1 LTDAAQARFSET
13 SCTAAP
19 HVEVRTATETS
30 LMNLRRHLAWA
41 GVAILGAASLATVAL
56 SRGETISA
64 LWVVAAALCTYLI
77 AYRYYSL
84 FIADKVL
91 GLDPRRQTPA
101 WKYNDGLDYVPTN
114 KHVLYGHHFA
124 AIAGAGPL
132 VGPVLAAQM
141 GYLPGLLWILAGVVF
156 AGAVQDFIVLFIS
169 TRRDGRSLGDLV
181 KQEMGTVPG
190 LIALFG
196 AFMIMIII
204 LAVLA
209 LIVVKALADSPW
221 GLFTVAATIPV
232 ALFMGVYL
240 RFIRPG
246 RIGEVSVIGFA
257 LLMAAIFGGQAVS
270 ESPTLAPI
278 FTLAPTTL
286 VGLLIGYGFVAACI
300 PVWLLLAPRD
310 YLSTF
315 LKIGT
320 IVALAIGI
328 VIVAPPLKMPAL
340 TQFATGGGPVWA
352 GNLFPFL
359 FITIACG
366 AVSGFHALISSGTSP
381 KLLENE
387 THARYIGYGGMLAE
401 SFVAVMAL
409 VAASCIEPG
418 VYFAMNS
425 PAAVVGKDA
434 ATVAQTLST
443 WGFVITPEML
453 TQAAADVGEKT
464 ILARAGG
471 APTLAVGMAEILH
484 QVVGGKALMAFWYH
498 FAILFEALFILTA
511 VDAGTR
517 AGRFMLQDLLGS
529 FVPSL
534 KRTESWVANFVATG
548 LCVAAW
554 GYFLYQGVVDPL
566 GGINTLWPLFGIA
579 NQMLAA
585 VALLLGT
592 VVIFKMKKDRYA
604 WVTALPAAWLL
615 VCTMSAGWLKIFAAD
630 PKLGFLAHAD
640 KYAAAIAEGKVLAPA
655 KSLAAM
661 ERVVFNDRLDAAL
674 CALFMGVVLSVLVYG
689 IKAILEAR
697 RAAKATTQEAA
708 FVLLP
713 AGQHA

>member
-1 LTDAAQARFSET
+1 ML
-13 SCTAAP
+13 
-19 HVEVRTATETS
+19 
-30 LMNLRRHLAWA
+30 NLRRHLPWA
-41 GVAILGAASLATVAL
+41 CVAILGAVSLAIVAL
-56 SRGETISA
+56 SRGEAISA

-84 FIADKVL
+84 FIATQVL
-91 GLDPRRQTPA
+91 GLDPKRQTPA
-101 WKYNDGLDYVPTN
+101 WKFNDGLDYVPTN

-240 RFIRPG
+240 RYIRPG
-246 RIGEVSVIGFA
+246 RIGEVSVIGFV
-257 LLMAAIFGGQAVS
+257 LLMAAIFGGQWVS

-278 FTLAPTTL
+278 FTLTPTTL
-286 VGLLIGYGFVAACI
+286 VWALVGYGFVAASI

-320 IVALAIGI
+320 IIALAIGI

-340 TQFATGGGPVWA
+340 TQFAAGGGPVWA
-352 GNLFPFL
+352 GSLFPFL

-366 AVSGFHALISSGTSP
+366 AVSGFHALISSGTTP

-425 PAAVVGKDA
+425 PAALVGKDA
-434 ATVAQTLST
+434 ATVAQTIST
-443 WGFVITPEML
+443 WGFVVTPEML

-484 QVVGGKALMAFWYH
+484 QVVGGKAMMAFWYH

-529 FVPSL
+529 FVPSM
-534 KRTESWVANFVATG
+534 KRTESWVANLVATG
-548 LCVAAW
+548 LCVATW

-566 GGINTLWPLFGIA
+566 GGINTLWPLFGIG

-585 VALLLGT
+585 VALMLGT
-592 VVIFKMKKDRYA
+592 VVLFKMKKDRYA
-604 WVTALPAAWLL
+604 WVTMAPAAWLL
-615 VCTMSAGWLKIFAAD
+615 VCTMTAGWLKIFSAD

-655 KSLAAM
+655 KTLDAM
-661 ERVVFNDRLDAAL
+661 WRVVFNDRLDAAL
-674 CALFMGVVLSVLVYG
+674 CVLFMAVVISVLVYSVKT
-689 IKAILEAR
+689 I
-697 RAAKATTQEAA
+697 RAARSTGKVTAKETAS
-708 FVLLP
+708 VRLP
-713 AGQHA
+713 AGQRA